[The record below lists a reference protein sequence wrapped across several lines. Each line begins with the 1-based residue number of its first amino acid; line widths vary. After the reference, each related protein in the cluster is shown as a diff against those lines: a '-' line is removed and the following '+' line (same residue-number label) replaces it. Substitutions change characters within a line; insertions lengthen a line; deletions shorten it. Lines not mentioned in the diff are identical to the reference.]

1 MSEVTVESRPTLARH
16 VRLQQDAVR
25 ETAVLLYPEG
35 VLELNPTAHEIVQRC
50 DGKTSVAEIVG
61 ALAAEYEASP
71 EDLRDDVLECVAQ
84 LHVRNFLLL
93 AS

>member
-1 MSEVTVESRPTLARH
+1 MSEVNLESRPILARH
-16 VRLQQDAVR
+16 VRLQMDAAR

-50 DGKTSVAEIVG
+50 DGQTSVAGLIA

-71 EDLRDDVLECVAQ
+71 EELRDDVLDCVAR
-84 LHVRNFLLL
+84 LHARNFLVF
-93 AS
+93 AP